1 MAGNMDGNMDGMAD
15 LAAAVVKELRAGD
28 GDLEVYVVIEQD
40 IEESSNLIRGDRYRL
55 KPGIRNGRLKW
66 DLHAVFIVPFQG
78 EHHKG
83 FKVVFDEL
91 DDVIAFI
98 EGLNGCSL
106 VIESDKVSAMFSM
119 RVKKS
124 KPGFYNSEKC
134 NHAIK
139 KFLMLCP
146 KIEHCNHE

>member
-1 MAGNMDGNMDGMAD
+1 MDGMAD

-28 GDLEVYVVIEQD
+28 GDFEAYVVIREDSEDGNPIHGD
-40 IEESSNLIRGDRYRL
+40 IYKL
-55 KPGIRNGRLKW
+55 KPGIRNGRLQW
-66 DLHAVFIVPFQG
+66 DLHPVFMFAGRPDI
-78 EHHKG
+78 HKG
-83 FKVVFDEL
+83 FKVVFDEV

-98 EGLNGCSL
+98 GGLNGCSL
-106 VIESDKVSAMFSM
+106 NIQSDKVSGMFRM
-119 RVKKS
+119 QVNKS
-124 KPGFYNSEKC
+124 KPEFHNSEKC

>member
-1 MAGNMDGNMDGMAD
+1 MQ
-15 LAAAVVKELRAGD
+15 GD
-28 GDLEVYVVIEQD
+28 VYK
-40 IEESSNLIRGDRYRL
+40 L
-55 KPGIRNGRLKW
+55 KPGIRDARLKW
-66 DLHAVFIVPFQG
+66 DLHAVFLVPYRG
-78 EHHKG
+78 EYHKG

-98 EGLNGCSL
+98 NSLNGCSL
-106 VIESDKVSAMFSM
+106 VIESDKVSGMFSM
-119 RVKKS
+119 QVKKS
-124 KPGFYNSEKC
+124 KPEFYNSEKC